1 MENKKHHPTT
11 IKKSE
16 EYANTDFNYGEFEE
30 LQYEFGEPI
39 GVPTDDKE
47 FVKRAYLA
55 GYAEA
60 RENSRLSWQDIS
72 NIIRI
77 SFSMYPNL
85 REIDY
90 DSDSVFQK
98 IANKANKEK
107 FGRHY
112 I

>member
-1 MENKKHHPTT
+1 MSNKKYHPTT
-11 IKKSE
+11 IKKAE

-72 NIIRI
+72 DIIRI
-77 SFSMYPNL
+77 AFSMYPDL
-85 REIDY
+85 KEIDY
-90 DSDSVFQK
+90 DSESVFQK
-98 IANKANKEK
+98 IADKANKEK

>member
-1 MENKKHHPTT
+1 MSNKVHHPNT
-11 IKKSE
+11 IEKAEK
-16 EYANTDFNYGEFEE
+16 YANTEGNYCWFEE
-30 LQYEFGEPI
+30 AQYTGDI
-39 GVPTDDKE
+39 TQGDDKE
-47 FVKRAYLA
+47 FVKDAWLD

-72 NIIRI
+72 DIIRI

-85 REIDY
+85 KEIDY
-90 DSDSVFQK
+90 DSQSIFQK
-98 IANKANKEK
+98 IADKANKEK

>member
-1 MENKKHHPTT
+1 MLDKKHRPIT
-11 IKKSE
+11 IKKAE
-16 EYANTDFNYGEFEE
+16 EYTNTDSNYGIFEE
-30 LQYEFGEPI
+30 LQSEFGEPI

-60 RENSRLSWQDIS
+60 REDSKLSWKDIS
-72 NIIRI
+72 DIIRI
-77 SFSMYPNL
+77 AFSMYPDL

-90 DSDSVFQK
+90 DSQSVFQK
-98 IANKANKEK
+98 IADKSNKEK